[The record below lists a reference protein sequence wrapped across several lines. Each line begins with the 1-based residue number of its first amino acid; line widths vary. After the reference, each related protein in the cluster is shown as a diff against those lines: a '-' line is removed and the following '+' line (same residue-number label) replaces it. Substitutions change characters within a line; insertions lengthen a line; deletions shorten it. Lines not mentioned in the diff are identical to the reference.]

1 MRNHFRSVLTIITLS
16 IGLFSL
22 AYAQD
27 KAQPATRTPSAKADL
42 SGIWETGRLSVRP
55 EGPDGKPI
63 GQGITFTTKIR
74 QMEAPY
80 QPWAAAKAKA
90 SVDGGEIDDPMTRC
104 WMAGVPRTMTNPF
117 PFQIVQTPG
126 LVVILYEWD
135 HTYRIIPTDG
145 RPHAKDLDP
154 SFMGDSVGHWEGDTL
169 VVDVTGFND
178 KTWLD
183 HAGHFHT
190 EALHIVE
197 RYRRADPDTIDYEAT
212 IEDPNV
218 MTKPWILKFTLKRSN
233 EPQLMENECTENER
247 DLTHLVG
254 K

>member
-1 MRNHFRSVLTIITLS
+1 MIATLS
-16 IGLFSL
+16 FGILSL
-22 AYAQD
+22 ACAQD
-27 KAQPATRTPSAKADL
+27 KAQPQKKTTSAVPRAADGKADL
-42 SGIWETGRLSVRP
+42 SGMWETGRLSVQP
-55 EGPDGKPI
+55 EGPDGKLI
-63 GQGITFTTKIR
+63 GQGITFTTKMR

-135 HTYRIIPTDG
+135 HSYRIIPTDG

-169 VVDVTGFND
+169 VVDVTDFND

-183 HAGHFHT
+183 HGGHFHT
-190 EALHIVE
+190 EALHVVE
-197 RYRRADPDTIDYEAT
+197 RYRRADLDTIDYEAT
-212 IEDPNV
+212 LEDPNV
-218 MTKPWILKFTLKRSN
+218 MTKPWILKFTIKRTN
-233 EPQLMENECTENER
+233 ERIMENECIENEK